1 MVPIRNFVFD
11 LCKPTDKDIALF
23 SLENIKLVCLMPTY
37 NKQDT
42 LAKAIESVMMQ
53 KADFTYKLVIL
64 DDCSSDDSYAIAQ
77 EYKKRYPDKIEI
89 VRNETNLKLL
99 KSITNGYSLLKGVD
113 YFCVLDADDYY
124 IYDKK
129 FADAVAFLETHKDY
143 VIYMSNVIL
152 LKNNVKMPYHRIN
165 QDFIDFDW
173 NDYIMDKCILMQTG
187 GMIYRNIYFKYGINE
202 AFLIGTKQGYG
213 YALRCD
219 AFMLP
224 YHLSG
229 GKAHFVNNLESV
241 YNYNKYGIWSGL
253 QSFEQNL
260 LQALLYIALSD
271 FFPNNKDFFLKKTK
285 KLYDLAIEEL
295 RHIDEHITTKNKDL
309 IFYIYSQTYL
319 SNNPIFYNEG
329 LEKLD
334 LTIVQRI
341 FSIKNTPNKRYKVL
355 TILGITFK
363 FKRKAK

>member
-1 MVPIRNFVFD
+1 MFD
-11 LCKPTDKDIALF
+11 LCKPTDEEIALF

-42 LAKAIESVMMQ
+42 IAKAIESVMMQ
-53 KADFTYKLVIL
+53 KADFAYKLVVL

-99 KSITNGYSLLKGVD
+99 KNITNGYSLLKGVD

-129 FADAVAFLETHKDY
+129 FTDAVGFLESHKDY
-143 VIYMSNVIL
+143 VIYMANVIL
-152 LKNNVKMPYHRIN
+152 LKNGVKMPYSRVKK
-165 QDFIDFDW
+165 DFIDFDW
-173 NDYIMDKCILMQTG
+173 SDYINEKSILMQSSG
-187 GMIYRNIYFKYGINE
+187 IVYRNIYFKHGLDG
-202 AFLIGTKQGYG
+202 AFLKGTKQGYG

-241 YNYNKYGIWSGL
+241 YNYNGYGIWSGL
-253 QSFEQNL
+253 QSFKQNL
-260 LQALLYIALSD
+260 LQALLYIALSE
-271 FFPNNKDFFLKKTK
+271 FFPNDKDFFSKKTK

-334 LTIVQRI
+334 LTIVQQI